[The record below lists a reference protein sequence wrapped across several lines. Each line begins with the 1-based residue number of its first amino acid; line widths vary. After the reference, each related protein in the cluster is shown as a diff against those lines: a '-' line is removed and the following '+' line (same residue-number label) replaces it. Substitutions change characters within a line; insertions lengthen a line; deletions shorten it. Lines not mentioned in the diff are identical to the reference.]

1 MLLADDKHDAGMAV
15 RRAVLGADHID
26 RTEANK
32 TAFDED
38 YQRLITESA
47 WGSVWTRE
55 GLTRRERSLLVIAFM
70 VALGHHDELAMHIRA
85 TANTGA
91 SLDDVKEVLLMSA
104 IYAGVPAANAAVGVA
119 KKTYMEMGLDLG
131 EAGKGE
137 A

>member
-1 MLLADDKHDAGMAV
+1 MADDKHASGMLV
-15 RRAVLGADHID
+15 RRAVLGDAHVD
-26 RTEANK
+26 RTKANK

-70 VALGHHDELAMHIRA
+70 AALGHHDELAMHIRA

-91 SLDDVKEVLLMSA
+91 SPQDVKEVLLMTA
-104 IYAGVPAANAAVGVA
+104 IYAGVPAANAAIVVA
-119 KKTYMEMGLDLG
+119 KRTFSEMGVDLG
-131 EAGKGE
+131 EPE
-137 A
+137 HDE

>member
-1 MLLADDKHDAGMAV
+1 MADDKHASGMAV
-15 RRAVLGADHID
+15 RRSVLGDAHVD

-55 GLTRRERSLLVIAFM
+55 GLTARERSLLVIAFM
-70 VALGHHDELAMHIRA
+70 ASLGHHEELAMHIRA

-91 SLDDVKEVLLMSA
+91 SLDDVKEVLLMTA
-104 IYAGVPAANAAVGVA
+104 IYAGVPAANAAIAVA
-119 KKTYMEMGLDLG
+119 KQTFAEMGVDLG
-131 EAGKGE
+131 EPE
-137 A
+137 RNV

>member
-1 MLLADDKHDAGMAV
+1 LADDKHDAGMAV

-104 IYAGVPAANAAVGVA
+104 IYAGVPAANTAVGVA

>member
-1 MLLADDKHDAGMAV
+1 MADDKHTQGMAV
-15 RRAVLGADHID
+15 RRSVLGDAHLD

-55 GLTRRERSLLVIAFM
+55 GLSKRERSLLVIAFM

-91 SLDDVKEVLLMSA
+91 TLDDVKEVLLMSA

-119 KKTYMEMGLDLG
+119 KKTYAEMGVDLG
-131 EAGKGE
+131 KPCKADG
-137 A
+137 

>member
-1 MLLADDKHDAGMAV
+1 MLGDAHV
-15 RRAVLGADHID
+15 D

-47 WGSVWTRE
+47 WGSVWTRK

-70 VALGHHDELAMHIRA
+70 AALGHHDELAMHIRA

-91 SLDDVKEVLLMSA
+91 SPEDVKEVLLMTA
-104 IYAGVPAANAAVGVA
+104 IYAGVPAANAAIAVA
-119 KKTYMEMGLDLG
+119 KRTFAEMGVDLG
-131 EAGKGE
+131 EPERDA
-137 A
+137 

>member
-1 MLLADDKHDAGMAV
+1 MADDKHASGIAV
-15 RRAVLGADHID
+15 RRAVLGDAHVD
-26 RTEANK
+26 RTKANK

-70 VALGHHDELAMHIRA
+70 AALGHHDELAMHIRA

-91 SLDDVKEVLLMSA
+91 SPQDVKEVLLMTA
-104 IYAGVPAANAAVGVA
+104 IYAGVPAANAAIVVA
-119 KKTYMEMGLDLG
+119 KRTFAEMGVDLG
-131 EAGKGE
+131 EPE
-137 A
+137 HDE

>member
-1 MLLADDKHDAGMAV
+1 MADDKHASGMAV
-15 RRAVLGADHID
+15 RRAVLGDAHVD
-26 RTEANK
+26 RTKANK

-70 VALGHHDELAMHIRA
+70 AALGHHDELAMHIRA

-91 SLDDVKEVLLMSA
+91 SPEDVKEVLLMTA
-104 IYAGVPAANAAVGVA
+104 IYAGVPAANAAIAVA
-119 KKTYMEMGLDLG
+119 KRTFAEMGVDLG
-131 EAGKGE
+131 EPERDA
-137 A
+137 

>member
-1 MLLADDKHDAGMAV
+1 LADDKHASGMAV
-15 RRAVLGADHID
+15 RRAVLGDAHVD
-26 RTEANK
+26 RTETNK

-70 VALGHHDELAMHIRA
+70 AALGHHDELAMHIRA

-91 SLDDVKEVLLMSA
+91 SPEDVKEVLLMTA
-104 IYAGVPAANAAVGVA
+104 IYAGVPGANAAIAVA
-119 KKTYMEMGLDLG
+119 KRTFAEMGVDLG
-131 EAGKGE
+131 EPERDA
-137 A
+137 

>member
-1 MLLADDKHDAGMAV
+1 MADDKHTQGMAV
-15 RRAVLGADHID
+15 RRSVLGDAHLD

-55 GLTRRERSLLVIAFM
+55 GLTKRERSLLVIAFM

-119 KKTYMEMGLDLG
+119 KKTYAEMGVDLG
-131 EAGKGE
+131 APDTGE

>member
-1 MLLADDKHDAGMAV
+1 MADDKHARGMAV
-15 RRAVLGADHID
+15 RRSVLGEAHIE

-55 GLTRRERSLLVIAFM
+55 GLSKRERSLLVIAFM

-104 IYAGVPAANAAVGVA
+104 IYAGVPAANAAVGIA
-119 KKTYMEMGLDLG
+119 KKTYAEMGVDLG
-131 EAGKGE
+131 EPAKGE

>member
-1 MLLADDKHDAGMAV
+1 MADDKHDAGMAV
-15 RRAVLGADHID
+15 RRAVLGANHID

-104 IYAGVPAANAAVGVA
+104 IYAGVPAANTAVGVA

>member
-104 IYAGVPAANAAVGVA
+104 IYAGVPAANAAVSVA

>member
-1 MLLADDKHDAGMAV
+1 LADDKHASGMAV
-15 RRAVLGADHID
+15 RRAVLGDAHVD
-26 RTEANK
+26 RTETNK

-70 VALGHHDELAMHIRA
+70 AALGHHDELAMHIRA

-91 SLDDVKEVLLMSA
+91 SPEDVKEVLLMTA
-104 IYAGVPAANAAVGVA
+104 IYAGVPAANAAIAVA
-119 KKTYMEMGLDLG
+119 KRTFAEMGVDLG
-131 EAGKGE
+131 EPERDA
-137 A
+137 

>member
-1 MLLADDKHDAGMAV
+1 MADDKHASGMAV
-15 RRAVLGADHID
+15 RRAVLGDAHVD
-26 RTEANK
+26 RKETNK

-70 VALGHHDELAMHIRA
+70 AALGHHDELAMHIRA

-91 SLDDVKEVLLMSA
+91 SPEDVKEVLLMTA
-104 IYAGVPAANAAVGVA
+104 IYAGVPAANAAIAVA
-119 KKTYMEMGLDLG
+119 KRTFAEMGVDLG
-131 EAGKGE
+131 EPERDA
-137 A
+137 

>member
-1 MLLADDKHDAGMAV
+1 MADDKHDAGMAV

>member
-1 MLLADDKHDAGMAV
+1 LADDKHASGMAV
-15 RRAVLGADHID
+15 RRAVLGDAYVD
-26 RTEANK
+26 RTETNK

-70 VALGHHDELAMHIRA
+70 AALGHHDELAMHIRA

-91 SLDDVKEVLLMSA
+91 SAEDVKEVLLMTA
-104 IYAGVPAANAAVGVA
+104 IYAGVPAANAAIAVA
-119 KKTYMEMGLDLG
+119 KRTFAEMGVDLG
-131 EAGKGE
+131 EPERDA
-137 A
+137 

>member
-1 MLLADDKHDAGMAV
+1 MADDKHDAGMAV

-131 EAGKGE
+131 GAGKGE

>member
-1 MLLADDKHDAGMAV
+1 MSDDKHDAGMV
-15 RRAVLGADHID
+15 LRRAVLGPEHIN

-47 WGSVWTRE
+47 WGSVWARE

-91 SLDDVKEVLLMSA
+91 TLDDVKEVLLMSA
-104 IYAGVPAANAAVGVA
+104 IYAGVPAANAAFGVA

>member
-1 MLLADDKHDAGMAV
+1 MADDKHSKGMEV
-15 RRAVLGADHID
+15 RTSVLGEAHIT

-55 GLTRRERSLLVIAFM
+55 GLTKRERSLLVISFM
-70 VALGHHDELAMHIRA
+70 TALGHHDELAMHIRA

-91 SLDDVKEVLLMSA
+91 TLDDIKEVLLMAA
-104 IYAGVPAANAAVGVA
+104 IYAGVPAANAAFAVA
-119 KKTYMEMGLDLG
+119 KKTYTEMGIDLG
-131 EAGKGE
+131 EPE
-137 A
+137 EPSS

>member
-1 MLLADDKHDAGMAV
+1 LADDKHDAGMAV